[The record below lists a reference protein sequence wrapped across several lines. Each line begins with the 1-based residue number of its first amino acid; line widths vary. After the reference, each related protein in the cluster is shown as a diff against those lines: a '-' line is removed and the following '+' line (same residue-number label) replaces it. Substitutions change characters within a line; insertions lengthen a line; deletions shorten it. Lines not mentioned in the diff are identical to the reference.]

1 MIAERLGVII
11 VAWLVGGI
19 PFGFLIAKSRGLD
32 IREHGSG
39 NIGATNVT
47 RVLGKKLGILC
58 FICDAGKGFV
68 PVFLATRLVAEDPTR
83 WPAWLAATA
92 VFATVAGHVW
102 TPYLGF
108 KGGKGI
114 ATSAGALIGIAPVP
128 LLMALGLWM
137 LVFFASRYV
146 SLASILAA
154 ASLPLTG
161 LALRQFASPPWNN
174 LAPST
179 LVLLAV
185 VGLLA
190 IVRHSSNIRR
200 LLDGTENRFE
210 RKPKESAE
218 T

>member
-1 MIAERLGVII
+1 MIAERLGVIL

-19 PFGFLIAKSRGLD
+19 PFGFLIAKSRGMD

-58 FICDAGKGFV
+58 FIFDAGKGFL
-68 PVFLATRLVAEDPTR
+68 PVFIATRLSADDPAR

-92 VFATVAGHVW
+92 VLATVAGHVW

-114 ATSAGALIGIAPVP
+114 ATSAGALIGIAPLP
-128 LLMALGLWM
+128 LVIALLIWLGT
-137 LVFFASRYV
+137 FFTSRYV
-146 SLASILAA
+146 SLASIVAA
-154 ASLPLTG
+154 ASLPLSG
-161 LALRQFASPPWNN
+161 LALRQWTPAPFGN
-174 LAPST
+174 LPTST
-179 LVLLAV
+179 LILLSV
-185 VGLLA
+185 VGLLT

-210 RKPKESAE
+210 RKPKESTE